1 MAALPHQAPAPGLQD
16 EEEIIRIIGPDVV
29 RIARHAVGVET
40 NGRDFHAAQPV
51 QRNPPV
57 HLPASLRGDDVE
69 PAANMPEVGLE
80 RVDIVMGARCE
91 RRRHR
96 PGKTFF
102 EQDNGNCLSEFSK
115 KQATRDMLGGRRASN
130 LTRAALPASHWKAPD
145 VSTADF
151 FSGAKNS
158 QCSLSE
164 GRFSLMP
171 VTSEQLP
178 YIQATSAA
186 PMMSQDG
193 QTIVVKYALEGGKNI
208 SIALDAQ
215 TSNELLR
222 SLAE

>member
-1 MAALPHQAPAPGLQD
+1 
-16 EEEIIRIIGPDVV
+16 
-29 RIARHAVGVET
+29 
-40 NGRDFHAAQPV
+40 
-51 QRNPPV
+51 
-57 HLPASLRGDDVE
+57 
-69 PAANMPEVGLE
+69 
-80 RVDIVMGARCE
+80 
-91 RRRHR
+91 
-96 PGKTFF
+96 
-102 EQDNGNCLSEFSK
+102 
-115 KQATRDMLGGRRASN
+115 MLGGRRASN

-222 SLAE
+222 SLAELLSASFKGDPRAEAG

>member
-1 MAALPHQAPAPGLQD
+1 M
-16 EEEIIRIIGPDVV
+16 
-29 RIARHAVGVET
+29 
-40 NGRDFHAAQPV
+40 
-51 QRNPPV
+51 
-57 HLPASLRGDDVE
+57 LR
-69 PAANMPEVGLE
+69 
-80 RVDIVMGARCE
+80 
-91 RRRHR
+91 
-96 PGKTFF
+96 
-102 EQDNGNCLSEFSK
+102 
-115 KQATRDMLGGRRASN
+115 GRRASN

-178 YIQATSAA
+178 YILPTSAA

-193 QTIVVKYALEGGKNI
+193 QTVVVKYALEGGKNVN
-208 SIALDAQ
+208 IALDAQ

-222 SLAE
+222 SLAELLSASFNNQTATGGAGFVRMISVSRASAKPTDEAGRVALCLIDELGAAQKQTSVIRSDKDIQAEFPAGV